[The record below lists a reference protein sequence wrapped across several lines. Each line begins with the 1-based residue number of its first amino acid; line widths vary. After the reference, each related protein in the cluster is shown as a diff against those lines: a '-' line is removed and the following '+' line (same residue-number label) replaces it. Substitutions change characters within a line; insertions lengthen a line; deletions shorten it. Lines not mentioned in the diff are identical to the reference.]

1 MEGMCMTWET
11 LEYINPP
18 FSYFALYFISWF
30 DSQLKSRIKGRGV
43 DFNVLQNLEQ
53 AEKNGDGENGQKK
66 EGEEG
71 SDMEEE
77 EEENAEDLDV
87 DDDYMVDH
95 YASDGD
101 NDDYGGDDDR
111 EAVF

>member
-1 MEGMCMTWET
+1 M
-11 LEYINPP
+11 
-18 FSYFALYFISWF
+18 FSFLLH
-30 DSQLKSRIKGRGV
+30 SQLKSKSKGKAV
-43 DFNVLQNLEQ
+43 DLNVLQNLEQ
-53 AEKNGDGENGQKK
+53 AEKNGDGEGQKK

-71 SDMEEE
+71 SDVEDVD
-77 EEENAEDLDV
+77 EENAEDMDV

-95 YASDGD
+95 YASDGE